1 MIKRGIAFYL
11 ILLLTIFGVL
21 SSGLAGYASYL
32 KSRELLVRAAEDE
45 LTAATQVFGRRL
57 NAALSEIAHDTRLLA
72 NHPLAAEILADNR
85 SQPAGE
91 ARMAELLAA
100 VLAEHA
106 EYFQVRLIDADQNG
120 LERVRI
126 DRIASGENRLHRISS
141 DNLQEKAHLPY
152 VFRPLTLP
160 RNGVYLSPIAINRE
174 RGTHAGL
181 DRPSLQIASPV
192 VDKNGIRQGVIVINV
207 DLNSLFTLLKSDLAR
222 DTSLYLANK
231 WGDFLIHP
239 DPAKAFAFEQGRR
252 ERVQD
257 DFPSTLAV
265 VENRSDKVVVRNDPE
280 GAAPVVA
287 SFLRVDLPQDDG
299 RRFVVVGLSKP
310 LAQVTADADGLATI
324 TLYIVLGA
332 SVLAMLTAIIVAR
345 NVTEPLRQMVDAVRH
360 FSLDQ
365 KPVPLPLDRHD
376 EIGLLA
382 RSVDEMQRQ
391 IASQMD
397 ELHQRQLKLDHQAR
411 HDALTG
417 LPNRMMFFDRLEQAL
432 ARSRRSALPLA
443 LFYLDLDCFKEIN
456 DRLGHAAGDI
466 VLQEVGR
473 RLLASVREIDTVA
486 RLGGDEFVILIDGV
500 NDPALL
506 RMIAIKVLAA
516 LAEPI
521 DCEEQQLTPG
531 ASIGISTFPADGT
544 TSTEL
549 IAHADD
555 AMYLAKQGGRNNFEF
570 YRPTADAA
578 PLTAN

>member
-11 ILLLTIFGVL
+11 ILLLTIFGIL

-32 KSRELLVRAAEDE
+32 KSRELLVRAAEGE

-72 NHPLAAEILADNR
+72 RHPLSAKILADKR
-85 SQPAGE
+85 GQPASE
-91 ARMAELLAA
+91 DQLAELLAA

-106 EYFQVRLIDADQNG
+106 EYFQVRLIDAEQNG

-126 DRIASGENRLHRISS
+126 DRIASGDRRLNRVGP
-141 DNLQEKAHLPY
+141 DDLQEKAHLPY
-152 VFRPLTLP
+152 VFRTLTLP
-160 RNGVYLSPIAINRE
+160 RDGVYLSPISINRE
-174 RGTHAGL
+174 RGTHAGV
-181 DRPSLQIASPV
+181 DRPSLQIATPV
-192 VDKNGIRQGVIVINV
+192 LDQQANKLGVVVINV
-207 DLNSLFTLLKSDLAR
+207 DLDSLFTLLKSDLAP
-222 DTSLYLANK
+222 DTSLYLANHR
-231 WGDFLIHP
+231 GDFLIHP
-239 DPAKAFAFEQGRR
+239 DPAKAFAFDQGRR

-265 VENRSDKVVVRNDPE
+265 VENRGDKVVVQDAPE
-280 GAAPVVA
+280 HDAPVVA
-287 SFLRVDLPQDDG
+287 SFLRVDLPQDDDP
-299 RRFVVVGLSKP
+299 RFVVVGLSKP
-310 LAQVTADADGLATI
+310 LAQVTADADSLGTI

-332 SVLAMLTAIIVAR
+332 SALAMLTAIVVAR

-417 LPNRMMFFDRLEQAL
+417 LPNRMMFFDRLELAL
-432 ARSRRSALPLA
+432 ARSRRSGLRLA
-443 LFYLDLDCFKEIN
+443 LFYLDLDSFKEIN
-456 DRLGHAAGDI
+456 DRLGHAAGDT
-466 VLQEVGR
+466 VLQEIGR

-486 RLGGDEFVILIDGV
+486 RLGGDEFVVLIDGI
-500 NDPALL
+500 DDAAPL
-506 RMIAIKVLAA
+506 RMIAQKVLAA

-521 DCEEQQLTPG
+521 DCQGQPLTLG
-531 ASIGISTFPADGT
+531 ASIGISTFPTDGT
-544 TSTEL
+544 NSTEL
-549 IAHADD
+549 IGRADD
-555 AMYLAKQGGRNNFEF
+555 AMYLAKQGGKNNYSF
-570 YRPTADAA
+570 YRPAEDTTPLAAD
-578 PLTAN
+578 

>member
-32 KSRELLVRAAEDE
+32 QSRELLVRAAEGE

-72 NHPLAAEILADNR
+72 RHPLSAKILADQR
-85 SQPAGE
+85 GQPAGE
-91 ARMAELLAA
+91 AQLAELLAA

-126 DRIASGENRLHRISS
+126 DRIASGDHQQQRVGP
-141 DNLQEKAHLPY
+141 DDLQEKAHLPY
-152 VFRPLTLP
+152 VFRTLTLL
-160 RNGVYLSPIAINRE
+160 RDGVYLSPISINRE
-174 RGTHAGL
+174 RGNHAGQ
-181 DRPSLQIASPV
+181 DRPSLQIATPV
-192 VDKNGIRQGVIVINV
+192 VDEQANKLGVIVINV

-222 DTSLYLANK
+222 DTSLYLADHR
-231 WGDFLIHP
+231 GDFLIHP
-239 DPAKAFAFEQGRR
+239 DPAKAFAFDRGRR

-257 DFPSTLAV
+257 DFPSTIAV
-265 VENRSDKVVVRNDPE
+265 VENRADKIVVQDAPE
-280 GAAPVVA
+280 HQAPVVA

-299 RRFVVVGLSKP
+299 QRFVVVGLSKP
-310 LAQVTADADGLATI
+310 LAQVTADADSLGTI

-332 SVLAMLTAIIVAR
+332 SALAMLTAIIVAR
-345 NVTEPLRQMVDAVRH
+345 NVTGPLRQMVDAVRH

-365 KPVPLPLDRHD
+365 KPVPLPLGRHD

-391 IASQMD
+391 IASQMN

-432 ARSRRSALPLA
+432 ARSRRSGLRLA
-443 LFYLDLDCFKEIN
+443 LFYLDLDSFKEIN
-456 DRLGHAAGDI
+456 DRLGHAAGDS
-466 VLQEVGR
+466 VLQEVSR

-486 RLGGDEFVILIDGV
+486 RLGGDEFVVLIDGV
-500 NDPALL
+500 SDAAPL
-506 RMIAIKVLAA
+506 RMIAQKVLAT

-521 DCEEQQLTPG
+521 DCQGQPLTLG

-544 TSTEL
+544 SSSEL
-549 IAHADD
+549 IGRADD
-555 AMYLAKQGGRNNFEF
+555 AMYLAKQGGKNNFSF
-570 YRPTADAA
+570 YRPAADPA
-578 PLTAN
+578 PVG